1 VEKHHA
7 GERERDWGDADF
19 SGTKER
25 CEAGR
30 LTQLDGDKARS
41 NYSRADSEEGTNA
54 AGQLLDIRLQMK
66 YSGANESALTE
77 TK

>member
-1 VEKHHA
+1 MRANESVN
-7 GERERDWGDADF
+7 WGDADF

-30 LTQLDGDKARS
+30 STQLDGDKARS
-41 NYSRADSEEGTNA
+41 NCSTAESKEWTKA

-66 YSGANESALTE
+66 CSGANEIALTQ

>member
-1 VEKHHA
+1 MQANESVN
-7 GERERDWGDADF
+7 WGDADF

-25 CEAGR
+25 CEAGH

-41 NYSRADSEEGTNA
+41 NCSTADSEEGTKA

-66 YSGANESALTE
+66 
-77 TK
+77 

>member
-1 VEKHHA
+1 MQASESVY
-7 GERERDWGDADF
+7 WGDADF

-30 LTQLDGDKARS
+30 SRQLDGDKARS
-41 NYSRADSEEGTNA
+41 NCSTADSEEGTKA

-66 YSGANESALTE
+66 CSGANESALTQ